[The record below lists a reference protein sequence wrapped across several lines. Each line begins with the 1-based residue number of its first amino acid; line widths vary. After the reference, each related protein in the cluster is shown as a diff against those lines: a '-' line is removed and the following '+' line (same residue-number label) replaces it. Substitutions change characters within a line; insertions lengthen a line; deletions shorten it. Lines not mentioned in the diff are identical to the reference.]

1 MLFGEISTDVP
12 RARLPVQSAPPTLR
26 QQIDLSRLES
36 GSDRYP
42 RETSLQ
48 PKPLERM
55 KNQRSAVKSPIRT
68 VSKSND
74 PAPTPNK
81 KPACNS
87 HSTFIIDGKDLCLW
101 PLADPQGFF
110 IEAKT
115 VCKIASK
122 LKIKSLPRAQSAIP
136 GCIAEIACVR
146 LQSVQGVSLMG
157 GRERRQVLPQI
168 VPVLLKAKAV
178 GVASKRLF
186 HFAARIV
193 FLFLK

>member
-1 MLFGEISTDVP
+1 MRVMLFGEISTDVP

-48 PKPLERM
+48 PKPLERL
-55 KNQRSAVKSPIRT
+55 KNQCSAVKSPIRM

-81 KPACNS
+81 KPACNP
-87 HSTFIIDGKDLCLW
+87 HSTFIIDGKDVCLW
-101 PLADPQGFF
+101 PLANPQGFF

-115 VCKIASK
+115 VCEIASK
-122 LKIKSLPRAQSAIP
+122 LKIKSLSRARGAIP
-136 GCIAEIACVR
+136 GRINEVARVR
-146 LQSVQGVSLMG
+146 LQSVQG
-157 GRERRQVLPQI
+157 
-168 VPVLLKAKAV
+168 
-178 GVASKRLF
+178 
-186 HFAARIV
+186 
-193 FLFLK
+193 